1 MLGSLL
7 VAIVLWVMVATEKN
21 YDYQITVP
29 IELVSLAPKKT
40 LSEPIPAEARVE
52 IRGKG
57 RSLLVLWFY
66 DLRFRLDFPELRSSK
81 TIELADYLNAF
92 DIPGALNIE
101 ILGVIEPKTIDLKID
116 DLVQA
121 DKPITLTGNVAVE
134 DGYTLIGYRFEPDS
148 VSISGPKSLVR
159 KVQQINTG
167 RIDTKAQKVSFSRTL
182 DLINPHPGLIE
193 LGTESVG
200 VDFEV
205 QRLVERV
212 IYDIPINVVN
222 VPRNLIVEAVPQ
234 KMSLRVKGGE
244 QIVADIRADEIMA
257 EINFEKQYKPDHEE
271 YGAKIIT
278 PKNVNWIES
287 IPKKFKLKIKRR

>member
-7 VAIVLWVMVATEKN
+7 VAVVLWVMVATEKN

-40 LSEPIPAEARVE
+40 LSEPIPQEARVE

-81 TIELADYLNAF
+81 TIELTEYLNAF

-121 DKPITLTGNVAVE
+121 DKPIILTGNVAVE
-134 DGYTLIGYRFEPDS
+134 DGYTLIGYSFEPDS
-148 VSISGPKSLVR
+148 VNISGPKSLVKQIR
-159 KVQQINTG
+159 QINTDE
-167 RIDTKAQKVSFSRTL
+167 IDTKARKVSFSQTL
-182 DLINPHPGLIE
+182 DLVNPDPGLIE

-200 VDFEV
+200 VEFEV

-222 VPRNLIVEAVPQ
+222 VPGNLIVEAVPQ

-244 QIVADIRADEIMA
+244 QIVADIRADEILA

-271 YGAKIIT
+271 YGAEIIT
-278 PKNVNWIES
+278 PENVNWIES